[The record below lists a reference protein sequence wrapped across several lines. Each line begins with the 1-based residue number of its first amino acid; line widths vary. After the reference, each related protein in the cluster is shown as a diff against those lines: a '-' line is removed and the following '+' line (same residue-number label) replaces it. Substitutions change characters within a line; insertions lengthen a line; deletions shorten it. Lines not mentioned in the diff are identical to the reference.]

1 MRIPFAQL
9 AANLASSGVAPVVMI
24 CGDEPFQM
32 GEAATLVR
40 QVARERGYTERE
52 VLEVEGQFDWDRLAA
67 AALSRS
73 LFAGQKLIEL
83 RLASGK
89 IGRDGGEAVRAYCAR
104 PRPEHRLL
112 ILAPNLDYQELKA
125 KWVQTVEQ
133 TGILLQVQALTG
145 QRLVEWIAQRLRA
158 QGLVPGPEV
167 AAMLAERVEGNLL
180 AAAQE
185 VDKLALLQGPGPL
198 TAEQLGRAI
207 ADSARFDLFAI
218 PDAALAGDR
227 ARMYR
232 IIQGLAAEGTA
243 EPLVLWVLA
252 REVRLLARATFAAR
266 EGTRALDAF
275 LTAERIWQNRQG
287 PLRALLRR
295 LPATFPPLLLGHCA
309 LADRQI
315 KGLAPGDPWLT
326 LTAIGDALAGGPPP
340 QSSSSSP
347 SPSS

>member
-1 MRIPFAQL
+1 MRIPFPQL
-9 AANLASSGVAPVVMI
+9 AANLATSGVAPVVMI

-40 QVARERGYTERE
+40 QAARERGYTERE
-52 VLEVEGQFDWDRLAA
+52 VLEVEGQFDWGQLAA

-89 IGRDGGEAVRAYCAR
+89 IGRDGGEAVRAYCAKT
-104 PRPEHRLL
+104 RPEHRLL

-133 TGILLQVQALTG
+133 TGLLLQVQALTG
-145 QRLVEWIAQRLRA
+145 QRLMEWIGQRLRA

-198 TAEQLGRAI
+198 TAEQLGRVI

-252 REVRLLARATFAAR
+252 REVRLLARAAFAAR
-266 EGTRALDAF
+266 DGTRALDAF
-275 LTAERIWQNRQG
+275 LSAERVWQNRQG
-287 PLRALLRR
+287 PLKALLRR
-295 LPATFPPLLLGHCA
+295 LPATVPPLLLGHCA

-326 LTAIGDALAGGPPP
+326 LAAIGDALAGGPPP
-340 QSSSSSP
+340 QSSPSP

>member
-1 MRIPFAQL
+1 MRIPFPQL
-9 AANLASSGVAPVVMI
+9 AAHLASGLAPVFMI
-24 CGDEPFQM
+24 CGDEPFQL

-40 QVARERGYTERE
+40 RAARERGYTERE
-52 VLEVEGQFDWDRLAA
+52 VLEVEGHFDWGQLAA
-67 AALSRS
+67 AAQSLS
-73 LFAGQKLIEL
+73 LFASQKLIEL

-133 TGILLQVQALTG
+133 TGVLLQVQALTG
-145 QRLVEWIAQRLRA
+145 QRLVDWIGQRLRA
-158 QGLVPGPEV
+158 RGLVPEPEV
-167 AAMLAERVEGNLL
+167 AAMLAERMEGNLL

-185 VDKLALLQGPGPL
+185 VDKLALLQGQGPL

-207 ADSARFDLFAI
+207 ADSARFDLFDI

-227 ARMYR
+227 ARMHR

-252 REVRLLARATFAAR
+252 REVRLLARAAFAAR

-275 LTAERIWQNRQG
+275 LAAERVWQNRQG
-287 PLRALLRR
+287 PLKALLRR
-295 LPATFPPLLLGHCA
+295 LPAPTLPLLLGHCA

-315 KGLAPGDPWLT
+315 KGLATGDPWLT
-326 LTAIGDALAGGPPP
+326 LDAIGDALAGGPSPP
-340 QSSSSSP
+340 LAP
-347 SPSS
+347 SLAT

>member
-1 MRIPFAQL
+1 MRIPFPQL
-9 AANLASSGVAPVVMI
+9 ATNLASSGVAPVVMI
-24 CGDEPFQM
+24 CGDEPYQM

-40 QVARERGYTERE
+40 QAARERGYTERE
-52 VLEVEGQFDWDRLAA
+52 VLEVEGQFDWGQLAA

-133 TGILLQVQALTG
+133 TGLLLQVQALTG
-145 QRLVEWIAQRLRA
+145 QRLVDWVAQRLRA

-185 VDKLALLQGPGPL
+185 VDKLALLLGPGPL
-198 TAEQLGRAI
+198 TAEELGRAI

-232 IIQGLAAEGTA
+232 ILQGLAAEGTA

-252 REVRLLARATFAAR
+252 REVRLLARAAFAAR
-266 EGTRALDAF
+266 DGTRALDAF
-275 LTAERIWQNRQG
+275 LTAERVWQNRQG
-287 PLRALLRR
+287 PLKALLRR

-340 QSSSSSP
+340 LSSSSL

>member
-1 MRIPFAQL
+1 MRIPLPQL
-9 AANLASSGVAPVVMI
+9 ASHLAAGLPPVLMI
-24 CGDEPFQM
+24 CGDEPFQS
-32 GEAATLVR
+32 GEAATLIR
-40 QVARERGYTERE
+40 QRARELGYTERE
-52 VLEVEGQFDWDRLAA
+52 VLEVEGNYDWGQLAA
-67 AALSRS
+67 AALSLS
-73 LFAGQKLIEL
+73 LFASQKLIEL

-133 TGILLQVQALTG
+133 TGVLLQVQALTG
-145 QRLVEWIAQRLRA
+145 QRLVDWIGQRLRA
-158 QGLVPGPEV
+158 RGLLPEPEV

-185 VDKLALLQGPGPL
+185 VEKLALLQGQGLL

-207 ADSARFDLFAI
+207 ADSARFDLFDI

-227 ARMYR
+227 ARMNR

-252 REVRLLARATFAAR
+252 REVRLLTRATFAANG
-266 EGTRALDAF
+266 GTRALDAF
-275 LTAERIWQNRQG
+275 LTAERVWQNRQG
-287 PLRALLRR
+287 PLKALLRR
-295 LPATFPPLLLGHCA
+295 LPASTLSLLLSQCG

-315 KGLAPGDPWLT
+315 KGLAPGDAWLT
-326 LTAIGDALAGGPPP
+326 LAAIGDALAGGPPP
-340 QSSSSSP
+340 LAVP
-347 SPSS
+347 SPCP

>member
-1 MRIPFAQL
+1 MRIPFPQL
-9 AANLASSGVAPVVMI
+9 ATNLATSGVAPVVMI

-40 QVARERGYTERE
+40 QAARERGYTERE
-52 VLEVEGQFDWDRLAA
+52 VLEVEGQFDWGQLAA

-145 QRLVEWIAQRLRA
+145 QRLVDWISQRLRA

-185 VDKLALLQGPGPL
+185 VDKLALRQGPGPL

-252 REVRLLARATFAAR
+252 REVRLLARATFAAS

-347 SPSS
+347 

>member
-1 MRIPFAQL
+1 MRIPFPQL
-9 AANLASSGVAPVVMI
+9 AANLASGGVAPVVMI
-24 CGDEPFQM
+24 CGDEPFQI

-40 QVARERGYTERE
+40 QAARERGYRERE
-52 VLEVEGQFDWDRLAA
+52 VLEVEGQFDWAQLAA

-133 TGILLQVQALTG
+133 TGLLLQVQALTG
-145 QRLVEWIAQRLRA
+145 QRLVDWIGQRLRA

-252 REVRLLARATFAAR
+252 REVRLLARAAFAAR
-266 EGTRALDAF
+266 DGTRTLDAF
-275 LTAERIWQNRQG
+275 LTAERVWQNRQG
-287 PLRALLRR
+287 PFKALLRR

-340 QSSSSSP
+340 QSSSSLP

>member
-1 MRIPFAQL
+1 MRIPFPQL
-9 AANLASSGVAPVVMI
+9 AANLKAGLSPVVMI
-24 CGDEPFQM
+24 CGDEPFQL

-40 QVARERGYTERE
+40 QAARARGYTERE
-52 VLEVEGQFDWDRLAA
+52 VLEAEGNFDWGQLAVA
-67 AALSRS
+67 AQSLS
-73 LFAGQKLIEL
+73 LFASQKLIEL

-104 PRPEHRLL
+104 PRSEHRLL

-133 TGILLQVQALTG
+133 TGVLLQVQALTG
-145 QRLVEWIAQRLRA
+145 QRLVEWIGQRLRA
-158 QGLVPGPEV
+158 RGLLPEPEV

-185 VDKLALLQGPGPL
+185 VDKLALLQGQGPL
-198 TAEQLGRAI
+198 SAEQLGRAI
-207 ADSARFDLFAI
+207 ADSARFDLFDV

-227 ARMYR
+227 ARMHR

-243 EPLVLWVLA
+243 EPLVLWVLS
-252 REVRLLARATFAAR
+252 REVRLLTRAAFAAR
-266 EGTRALDAF
+266 GGTRALDTF
-275 LTAERIWQNRQG
+275 LSAERVWQNRQG
-287 PLRALLRR
+287 PLKALLRR
-295 LPATFPPLLLGHCA
+295 LPAPTLPLLLGHCA

-315 KGLAPGDPWLT
+315 KGLTPGDPWLT
-326 LTAIGDALAGGPPP
+326 LAAIGDTLAGGPPP
-340 QSSSSSP
+340 PPAP

>member
-1 MRIPFAQL
+1 MRIPFPQL
-9 AANLASSGVAPVVMI
+9 AAHLASGLAPVFMI
-24 CGDEPFQM
+24 CGDEPFQL

-40 QVARERGYTERE
+40 RAARERGYTERE
-52 VLEVEGQFDWDRLAA
+52 VLEVEGHFDWGQLAVA
-67 AALSRS
+67 AQSLF
-73 LFAGQKLIEL
+73 LFAGQK
-83 RLASGK
+83 
-89 IGRDGGEAVRAYCAR
+89 

-133 TGILLQVQALTG
+133 TGVLLQVQALTG
-145 QRLVEWIAQRLRA
+145 QRLVDWIGQRLRA
-158 QGLVPGPEV
+158 RGLVPEPEV
-167 AAMLAERVEGNLL
+167 AAMLAERMEGNLL

-185 VDKLALLQGPGPL
+185 VDKLALLQGQGPL

-207 ADSARFDLFAI
+207 ADSARFDLFDI

-227 ARMYR
+227 ARMHR

-252 REVRLLARATFAAR
+252 REVRLLARAAFAAR

-275 LTAERIWQNRQG
+275 LAAERVWQNRQG
-287 PLRALLRR
+287 PVKAVLRR
-295 LPATFPPLLLGHCA
+295 LPAPTLPLLLGHCA

-315 KGLAPGDPWLT
+315 KGLATGDPWLT
-326 LTAIGDALAGGPPP
+326 LDAIGDALAGGPSPP
-340 QSSSSSP
+340 LAP
-347 SPSS
+347 SLAT

>member
-1 MRIPFAQL
+1 MRIPFPQL
-9 AANLASSGVAPVVMI
+9 ATNLATSGVAPVVMI

-32 GEAATLVR
+32 GEAAALVR
-40 QVARERGYTERE
+40 QAARERGYTERE
-52 VLEVEGQFDWDRLAA
+52 VLEVEGQFDWGQLAA

-83 RLASGK
+83 RLPSGK

-145 QRLVEWIAQRLRA
+145 QRLVDWISQRLRA

>member
-1 MRIPFAQL
+1 VRIPFAQL

>member
-1 MRIPFAQL
+1 VRIPFPQL
-9 AANLASSGVAPVVMI
+9 ATNLATSGVAPVVMI

-40 QVARERGYTERE
+40 QAARERGYTERE
-52 VLEVEGQFDWDRLAA
+52 VLEVEGQFDWGQLAA

-145 QRLVEWIAQRLRA
+145 QRLVDWISQRLRA

>member
-40 QVARERGYTERE
+40 QAARERGYTERE
-52 VLEVEGQFDWDRLAA
+52 VLEVEGQFDWGQLAA

-145 QRLVEWIAQRLRA
+145 QRLVDWISQRLRA

>member
-1 MRIPFAQL
+1 MRIPFPQL
-9 AANLASSGVAPVVMI
+9 AAHLASGLAPVFMI
-24 CGDEPFQM
+24 CGDEPFQL

-40 QVARERGYTERE
+40 RAARERGYTERE
-52 VLEVEGQFDWDRLAA
+52 VLEVEGHFDWGQLSAA
-67 AALSRS
+67 AQSLS
-73 LFAGQKLIEL
+73 LFASQKLIEL

-133 TGILLQVQALTG
+133 TGVLLQVQALTG
-145 QRLVEWIAQRLRA
+145 QRLVDWIGQRLRERA
-158 QGLVPGPEV
+158 LVPEPEV

-185 VDKLALLQGPGPL
+185 VDKLALLQGQGPL

-207 ADSARFDLFAI
+207 ADSARFDLFDI

-227 ARMYR
+227 ARMHR

-252 REVRLLARATFAAR
+252 REVRLLARAAFAAR

-275 LTAERIWQNRQG
+275 LAAERVWQNRQG
-287 PLRALLRR
+287 PLKALLRR
-295 LPATFPPLLLGHCA
+295 LPAPTLPLLLGHCA

-326 LTAIGDALAGGPPP
+326 LDAIGDALAGGPSPP
-340 QSSSSSP
+340 LAP
-347 SPSS
+347 SLAT

>member
-1 MRIPFAQL
+1 MRIPFPQL
-9 AANLASSGVAPVVMI
+9 ATNLATSGVAPVVMI

-133 TGILLQVQALTG
+133 TGLLLQVQALTG
-145 QRLVEWIAQRLRA
+145 QRLVDWIGQRLRA

-252 REVRLLARATFAAR
+252 REVRLLARAAFAAR
-266 EGTRALDAF
+266 DGTRTLDAF
-275 LTAERIWQNRQG
+275 LTAERVWQNRQG
-287 PLRALLRR
+287 PFKALLRR

>member
-1 MRIPFAQL
+1 MRIPFPQL
-9 AANLASSGVAPVVMI
+9 ATNLATSGVAPVVMI

-40 QVARERGYTERE
+40 QAARERGYTERE
-52 VLEVEGQFDWDRLAA
+52 VLEVEGQFDWGQLAA

-145 QRLVEWIAQRLRA
+145 QRLVDWISQRLRA